1 MNLNDYDELFAEKLD
16 LLLQIRD
23 EPNVTWQG
31 RHRAPLKG
39 QGVYPRA
46 LQQPLPVWIASGGTP
61 QSVARAGALGL
72 PLAIAIIGGEPAR
85 FGPLAELYREAGR
98 RAGVAPD
105 KLLVGI
111 NGHGFLAD
119 TAEAAVDAFFGPYAE
134 VMSRIGRER
143 GWPPLSRAQFDQGR
157 GQRGHLMVGTPDEA
171 IAKILAQHE
180 VFRHDRYLMQMSVG
194 DQPQDAILRSI
205 ELLGTVVAPK
215 VRAELAKRKVS
226 A

>member
-1 MNLNDYDELFAEKLD
+1 MRVYQQFATLDLISGGRAEIMAGRGSFIESFPLFGFNLNDYDELFAEKLD

-23 EPNVTWQG
+23 QPNVTWQG
-31 RHRAPLKG
+31 LHRAPLKDY
-39 QGVYPRA
+39 GVYPRA

-105 KLLVGI
+105 ELLVGI

-119 TAEAAVDAFFGPYAE
+119 TAEAAVTR
-134 VMSRIGRER
+134 SSI
-143 GWPPLSRAQFDQGR
+143 L
-157 GQRGHLMVGTPDEA
+157 TP
-171 IAKILAQHE
+171 
-180 VFRHDRYLMQMSVG
+180 R
-194 DQPQDAILRSI
+194 
-205 ELLGTVVAPK
+205 
-215 VRAELAKRKVS
+215 
-226 A
+226 